1 MRLYLKWIF
10 VSLYLMGM
18 VRPILPFIEYELNK
32 EYISEFLCINRD
44 KPKLQCD
51 GKCHLAQELRE
62 ATGDNTSEENSRI
75 PSYDSR
81 EYPVSPLTTDEL
93 DIHNLDLISEIKY
106 HEISVIKTSDYHAL
120 LLRPPK
126 IVLS

>member
-1 MRLYLKWIF
+1 
-10 VSLYLMGM
+10 MGM